1 MICISELTVWD
12 SIVSRAS
19 ARDPSGHQLGRQVM
33 CFSSPRE
40 EVLRTGRKWGRSRD
54 RIFGTEEV
62 YGGNVCQ
69 ASDEGQRDLFQFSSR
84 FFQIREIVIHHGKT
98 C

>member
-1 MICISELTVWD
+1 MIRISELAVWD

-19 ARDPSGHQLGRQVM
+19 ARDRSGQQLGRQVM

-54 RIFGTEEV
+54 RIFGTQEMC
-62 YGGNVCQ
+62 GGKVCQ
-69 ASDEGQRDLFQFSSR
+69 A
-84 FFQIREIVIHHGKT
+84 
-98 C
+98 